1 MAGRIES
8 AEKKSAFIDACRNI
22 NPVKVVPDKLLQA
35 KNLLESL
42 NKDEI
47 DTAMLYKCGCPCNWV
62 ESADKM
68 CVIQE
73 GIKLNPR
80 YCNLC
85 AKCWLYNL
93 TEEVE
98 YKPKEK
104 NYKEIFQEYD
114 EYVKTGLSPK
124 QIKEILYVI
133 GWYDIYDFELL
144 MDTLE
149 DMKNKYNESGE

>member
-8 AEKKSAFIDACRNI
+8 EKKNSAFIDACRNI
-22 NPVKVVPDKLLQA
+22 NPLKVVPDKILQA

-42 NKDEI
+42 NHDEI
-47 DTAMLYKCGCPCNWV
+47 DTAMLYKCGCPCSWV

-93 TEEVE
+93 TDEVE
-98 YKPKEK
+98 YKPKAM
-104 NYKEIFQEYD
+104 
-114 EYVKTGLSPK
+114 VH
-124 QIKEILYVI
+124 
-133 GWYDIYDFELL
+133 
-144 MDTLE
+144 
-149 DMKNKYNESGE
+149 